1 MKIIKE
7 CLIDGKEYDLSHCH
21 IVLELNNAGRGF
33 IVIESDEDLAGRAVE
48 INVGEAAHFYQYFN
62 GVIEHAQDDKPKF
75 KRGCPR

>member
-1 MKIIKE
+1 M
-7 CLIDGKEYDLSHCH
+7 
-21 IVLELNNAGRGF
+21 LELNNAGRGF